1 LSLGDTGATF
11 MSDGSAGRAYGDG
24 SCLGS
29 GLAAALDGGGRVGSA
44 REWKAGSARCGTLI
58 CAEGREW

>member
-11 MSDGSAGRAYGDG
+11 ASDGSAGRAYGDG
-24 SCLGS
+24 NCLAS
-29 GLAAALDGGGRVGSA
+29 GLASALEGAGRVGSA

-58 CAEGREW
+58 